1 MIDAAIL
8 VQCADQSLR
17 PAIVE
22 RFIQEAG
29 TNDPLAITVSVGN
42 QVILVPKPTAVDD
55 AMATARRYLG
65 QAAVRV
71 GITQYPAGLGISDA
85 SELDALLFD
94 ACANVEMGTE
104 LFARVYRI
112 VTDWYGSEP
121 EEAFEDALHAWRSG
135 WFEGRSVFHEPDP
148 GLHAQAV
155 AVTQE
160 SAEDEA
166 DDAQLEDLQPAG
178 ETLDRDPNNAGIRID
193 LSGIS
198 ASTSE

>member
-8 VQCADQSLR
+8 EQCADQSLR

-29 TNDPLAITVSVGN
+29 TTDPLAITVSAGN
-42 QVILVPKPTAVDD
+42 RAILVPTPRAVAD
-55 AMATARRYLG
+55 AMATAQRYLG
-65 QAAVRV
+65 EAAVRV

-85 SELDALLFD
+85 SELDPRLFET
-94 ACANVEMGTE
+94 CANVEMGTE

-121 EEAFEDALHAWRSG
+121 EEAFEDALNAWRSG
-135 WFEGRSVFHEPDP
+135 WFEGRSVFHDPDP
-148 GLHAQAV
+148 GVHAQAV
-155 AVTQE
+155 TVAQE
-160 SAEDEA
+160 SVEDEA
-166 DDAQLEDLQPAG
+166 GDAQLEVLQPAR
-178 ETLDRDPNNAGIRID
+178 ETVNPDPNHAGIRID